1 MSSDPALRAG
11 AVLDTGLGGIMANW
25 RLLAQ
30 RAAPSL
36 CAAVVKAN
44 GYGLGAVPVAR
55 ALAAA
60 GCRLFF
66 VATLDEAIAL
76 RQAIGDTTEIAVLNG
91 LLPGTAAE
99 FAAHD
104 LIPVLNDPHQIEAW
118 RTAPLPHRGRGRVPR
133 RQAREGEG
141 LTDASTLTR
150 PPLGRWGPPPALWGV
165 GFGNSLPA

>member
-1 MSSDPALRAG
+1 MSSAPASRAG
-11 AVLDTGLGGIMANW
+11 AILDIDLGGMVANW

-30 RAAPSL
+30 RAAPAL

-44 GYGLGAVPVAR
+44 GYGLGAAPVAR

-76 RQAIGDTTEIAVLNG
+76 RQAIGDTAEIAVLNG
-91 LLPGTAAE
+91 PLPGTAAE

-104 LIPVLNDPHQIEAW
+104 LIPVLNDPGQIEEW
-118 RTAPLPHRGRGRVPR
+118 RTTPLPHRRRGRDPH
-133 RQAREGEG
+133 RQARHGEG
-141 LTDASTLTR
+141 LTHADTL
-150 PPLGRWGPPPALWGV
+150 
-165 GFGNSLPA
+165 

>member
-11 AVLDTGLGGIMANW
+11 AVLDIDLGGIVANW

-30 RAAPSL
+30 PAL

-76 RQAIGDTTEIAVLNG
+76 RQAIGDTVEIAVLNG
-91 LLPGTAAE
+91 PLPGTAAE

-104 LIPVLNDPHQIEAW
+104 LIPVLN
-118 RTAPLPHRGRGRVPR
+118 
-133 RQAREGEG
+133 
-141 LTDASTLTR
+141 
-150 PPLGRWGPPPALWGV
+150 
-165 GFGNSLPA
+165 